1 MLLLDIAQFVSSLA
15 TQHQLVVDVSVW
27 RKGRACQSS
36 CIALP
41 SGGLLGVEL
50 GMIALPATSTE
61 DEEREEDRGQSQEQG
76 QGHKQQDGDVGSQV
90 VWERMRVYHS
100 LIY

>member
-1 MLLLDIAQFVSSLA
+1 M
-15 TQHQLVVDVSVW
+15 DVSVW

-50 GMIALPATSTE
+50 GMIALPATSTDDE
-61 DEEREEDRGQSQEQG
+61 DEEEDRRQG
-76 QGHKQQDGDVGSQV
+76 QEPKQQDGDVGSQV

-100 LIY
+100 LYLFINGCRLMLMISRV